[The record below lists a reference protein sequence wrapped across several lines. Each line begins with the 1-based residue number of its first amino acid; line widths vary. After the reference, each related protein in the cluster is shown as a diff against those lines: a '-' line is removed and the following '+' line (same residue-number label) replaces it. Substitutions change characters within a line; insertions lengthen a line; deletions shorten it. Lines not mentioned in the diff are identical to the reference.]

1 MHFQV
6 SDLYEFIVNS
16 IFNVLY
22 RHHIGQREG
31 LPHRSFISHI
41 TSGSVMTPVVTATP
55 IVGEQGAFPEGQS
68 GFLVELVGPAGV
80 GRSQALA
87 IQLFYCIDRLL
98 ICWGVVNRKTIEAE
112 VSASL
117 RATGNLL
124 IGEKVLACFKEGK
137 STKRAQQ

>member
-1 MHFQV
+1 
-6 SDLYEFIVNS
+6 
-16 IFNVLY
+16 
-22 RHHIGQREG
+22 
-31 LPHRSFISHI
+31 
-41 TSGSVMTPVVTATP
+41 MTPVVTATP
-55 IVGEQGAFPEGQS
+55 IVSEQGAFPEGQS

>member
-1 MHFQV
+1 
-6 SDLYEFIVNS
+6 
-16 IFNVLY
+16 
-22 RHHIGQREG
+22 
-31 LPHRSFISHI
+31 
-41 TSGSVMTPVVTATP
+41 MTPVVTATP

-112 VSASL
+112 V
-117 RATGNLL
+117 ATNLGADRNLL
-124 IGEKVLACFKEGK
+124 VGEKVLACLKEGK